1 MARTTKRSAP
11 AVVAVEPAAIVD
23 VMDGQAYADAVY
35 AGIQDAMGA
44 VDIDTA
50 GEALDRSLGEYLA
63 VVDHVRGSAGS
74 RETAV
79 LFARTLVP
87 YIMPKETIRTANTT
101 YGDLRLAKERG

>member
-1 MARTTKRSAP
+1 MARRKRHSEELIVAVDPP
-11 AVVAVEPAAIVD
+11 AVVAVEDA
-23 VMDGQAYADAVY
+23 QAYTDAVY

-63 VVDHVRGSAGS
+63 VVDHVRGNAGS
-74 RETAV
+74 HEAAV

-87 YIMPKETIRTANTT
+87 YVIHRETIPTATAT
-101 YGDLRLAKERG
+101 YGDLRLAKAKQ